1 VRTAKEWREEHL
13 DGSINI
19 PLGELQSR
27 VAEIPRGAPVATMCE
42 AGYRSSLAASL
53 LAREGLEPV
62 VNIEGGMSAY
72 RALEET

>member
-1 VRTAKEWREEHL
+1 
-13 DGSINI
+13 
-19 PLGELQSR
+19 
-27 VAEIPRGAPVATMCE
+27 MCE